1 MMQTTLRP
9 SSTIGSLRARI
20 RDRWSALSEDDIE
33 RAGGSLD
40 RLIELIHERTGETRP
55 AIKRELRRVLAA

>member
-9 SSTIGSLRARI
+9 SRIGSLRTRI
-20 RDRWSALSEDDIE
+20 RDRWSSVSEDDIE

-40 RLIELIHERTGETRP
+40 RLIEAIHAGTGEPRP
-55 AIKRELRRVLAA
+55 AIKRDLRRIMAA